1 VHLIDGVTVHT
12 HTHTDTQSDENT
24 AESQEVMSKMQ
35 NFRCDLCPEEEMCK
49 VELLTFCV
57 TETKEDVVA
66 KIAPL
71 SSLSDMRLSVI
82 RHNMK
87 SLCELIPSNDRFT
100 ESLYNKKCLT
110 DTQMNEILSEQ
121 TVTDRNTRLLDIMTH
136 INITDYDKIVDEVDG
151 SELHYLAN
159 LLRNGGG

>member
-1 VHLIDGVTVHT
+1 V
-12 HTHTDTQSDENT
+12 
-24 AESQEVMSKMQ
+24 
-35 NFRCDLCPEEEMCK
+35 
-49 VELLTFCV
+49 FCV

-66 KIAPL
+66 KLVPL

-87 SLCELIPSNDRFT
+87 SLCELIPSNDRFI
-100 ESLYNKKCLT
+100 ESLYNKECLT
-110 DTQMNEILSEQ
+110 ETQMKEILSEQ
-121 TVTDRNTRLLDIMTH
+121 TVTHRNTRIIDIMTH
-136 INITDYDKIVDEVDG
+136 ASITDYDKIVDEVDD